1 MDLRRFIF
9 LLLFLFP
16 LGAYA
21 GDFPAKDIYM
31 KRSPGVVV
39 VKASKDGGNGM
50 ISSGSIITSD
60 GLVITNAHA
69 VIDKEDGRPYQ
80 KIVAFIKPSKV
91 FATKDDL
98 DKHYE
103 AEVLHF
109 DSPIDLAVLR
119 LKGFDRKT
127 SVIEFADPQEIGVGE
142 EVIAIGHPEQGGFW
156 TLTYGRISAE
166 HRDYKGVPGKDM
178 YQTDTSVNRGNSGGP
193 LLDRRGYMVAVNSN
207 IARISKDGLAITGIN
222 YSIKASVVV
231 NWLNGNGYRVAY
243 GKSHV
248 HETQTTRADVA
259 AGQPKERPAAK
270 PVPAKEGVVKSGE
283 KKFETPRKPYDYD
296 ALLKAA
302 EKDLDDMMG
311 EMRRKFKGR

>member
-1 MDLRRFIF
+1 MNLRRVIF
-9 LLLFLFP
+9 LFILLFP
-16 LGAYA
+16 TGAYA
-21 GDFPAKDIYM
+21 GDFPAKDIYI
-31 KRSPGVVV
+31 KNSPAVVV

-50 ISSGSIITSD
+50 ISSGSIITRD

-69 VIDKEDGRPYQ
+69 VIDKEEGRPYQ

-98 DKHYE
+98 DKYYE

-109 DSPIDLAVLR
+109 DSPLDLAVLK

-127 SVIEFADPQEIGVGE
+127 NIIEFADPQEIGVGE

-222 YSIKASVVV
+222 YSIKSSVVV
-231 NWLNGNGYRVAY
+231 KWLNDNGYRVAY
-243 GKSHV
+243 GKSSV
-248 HETQTTRADVA
+248 MEPQTTSADA
-259 AGQPKERPAAK
+259 PAGQTKERPAAK
-270 PVPAKEGVVKSGE
+270 PAQAKESEVKTVE
-283 KKFETPRKPYDYD
+283 RKFETPRKPYDYD

-302 EKDLDDMMG
+302 EKDLEDMMD
-311 EMRRKFKGR
+311 EMRGKLRR